1 MIISVIFQSL
11 VTSIDMQ
18 KDIYRII
25 LILLY
30 FIATPSPSQADE
42 GIINAVSFHPIPAAT
57 VIVVQPWNNSDENVN
72 TARLIENQLRDLGYK
87 ISPQANFTLSF
98 DSKSSLGKWSSSSRN
113 TSVELKAE
121 SSTVSGK
128 DAEARLNL
136 FSSSEGGVLNPNKT
150 PGENI
155 LSKVSL
161 KITLDQKNGPRL
173 WQGKAIAGVHQ
184 TDTVSVA
191 RRLTPVLLDYLSKTI
206 SRKSVNIP

>member
-18 KDIYRII
+18 KDIYRIL

-42 GIINAVSFHPIPAAT
+42 GIINAVSFRPIPAAT
-57 VIVVQPWNNSDENVN
+57 VIVVQPWNNSDENIN
-72 TARLIENQLRDLGYK
+72 TARLIENQLCDLGYK

-121 SSTVSGK
+121 SSTASGK
-128 DAEARLNL
+128 DAEVRLNL

-161 KITLDQKNGPRL
+161 KITLDQKMARGFGRARQLPGFIKPILFRL
-173 WQGKAIAGVHQ
+173 PAA
-184 TDTVSVA
+184 
-191 RRLTPVLLDYLSKTI
+191 
-206 SRKSVNIP
+206 

>member
-18 KDIYRII
+18 KDIYRIL

-42 GIINAVSFHPIPAAT
+42 SIINAVSFRPIPAAT
-57 VIVVQPWNNSDENVN
+57 VIVVQPWNNSDENIN
-72 TARLIENQLRDLGYK
+72 TARLIENQLCDLGYK

-98 DSKSSLGKWSSSSRN
+98 DSKSTLGKWSSSSRN

-121 SSTVSGK
+121 SSTANGK
-128 DAEARLNL
+128 DAEVRLNL

-155 LSKVSL
+155 LSKVKFENYARSKKWPAAL
-161 KITLDQKNGPRL
+161 AGQLPGFIKPILFRL
-173 WQGKAIAGVHQ
+173 PAA
-184 TDTVSVA
+184 
-191 RRLTPVLLDYLSKTI
+191 
-206 SRKSVNIP
+206 

>member
-1 MIISVIFQSL
+1 
-11 VTSIDMQ
+11 MQ

-42 GIINAVSFHPIPAAT
+42 GIINAVSFRPIPAAT
-57 VIVVQPWNNSDENVN
+57 VIVVQPWNNSDENIN

-121 SSTVSGK
+121 SSTASGK
-128 DAEARLNL
+128 DAEVRLNL

-161 KITLDQKNGPRL
+161 KITLDQKMARGFGRARQLP
-173 WQGKAIAGVHQ
+173 GVHH

-191 RRLTPVLLDYLSKTI
+191 RRLTPVLLDYLGKTI

>member
-18 KDIYRII
+18 KDIYRIL

-42 GIINAVSFHPIPAAT
+42 SIINAVSFRPIPAAT
-57 VIVVQPWNNSDENVN
+57 VIVVQPWNNSDENIN
-72 TARLIENQLRDLGYK
+72 TARLIENQLCDLGYK

-98 DSKSSLGKWSSSSRN
+98 DSKSTLGKWSSSSRN

-121 SSTVSGK
+121 SSTASGK
-128 DAEARLNL
+128 DAEVRLNL

-161 KITLDQKNGPRL
+161 KITLDQKMARGFGRARQLPGFIKPILFRL
-173 WQGKAIAGVHQ
+173 PAA
-184 TDTVSVA
+184 
-191 RRLTPVLLDYLSKTI
+191 
-206 SRKSVNIP
+206 

>member
-1 MIISVIFQSL
+1 M
-11 VTSIDMQ
+11 
-18 KDIYRII
+18 
-25 LILLY
+25 
-30 FIATPSPSQADE
+30 
-42 GIINAVSFHPIPAAT
+42 
-57 VIVVQPWNNSDENVN
+57 IVVQPWNNSDENIN
-72 TARLIENQLRDLGYK
+72 TARLIENQLCDLGYK

-98 DSKSSLGKWSSSSRN
+98 DSKSTLGKWSSSSRN

-121 SSTVSGK
+121 SSTANGK
-128 DAEARLNL
+128 DAEVRLNL

-161 KITLDQKNGPRL
+161 EITLNQKNSPRL
-173 WQGKAIAGVHQ
+173 WQGEAIAGVHQ

-191 RRLTPVLLDYLSKTI
+191 RRLTPVLLDYLGKTI

>member
-18 KDIYRII
+18 KAIYRII

-42 GIINAVSFHPIPAAT
+42 GIINAVSFRPIPAAT

-121 SSTVSGK
+121 SSTASGK
-128 DAEARLNL
+128 DAEVRLNL

-191 RRLTPVLLDYLSKTI
+191 RRLTPVLLDYLGKTI

>member
-42 GIINAVSFHPIPAAT
+42 GIINAVSFRPIPANT
-57 VIVVQPWNNSDENVN
+57 VIVVQPWDNSDENVN
-72 TARLIENQLRDLGYK
+72 TARLIKNQLRDLGYK

-98 DSKSSLGKWSSSSRN
+98 ESKSSLGKWSSSSRN

-121 SSTVSGK
+121 SSTASGK
-128 DAEARLNL
+128 DAEVRLNL

-173 WQGKAIAGVHQ
+173 WQGKAIAGG
-184 TDTVSVA
+184 SSY
-191 RRLTPVLLDYLSKTI
+191 RYCFGCPPLNSRSLGLS
-206 SRKSVNIP
+206 R

>member
-42 GIINAVSFHPIPAAT
+42 GIINAVSFRPIPAAT
-57 VIVVQPWNNSDENVN
+57 VIVVQPWDNSDENMN

-98 DSKSSLGKWSSSSRN
+98 ESKSS
-113 TSVELKAE
+113 
-121 SSTVSGK
+121 
-128 DAEARLNL
+128 
-136 FSSSEGGVLNPNKT
+136 
-150 PGENI
+150 
-155 LSKVSL
+155 
-161 KITLDQKNGPRL
+161 
-173 WQGKAIAGVHQ
+173 
-184 TDTVSVA
+184 
-191 RRLTPVLLDYLSKTI
+191 
-206 SRKSVNIP
+206 

>member
-18 KDIYRII
+18 KDIYRIL

-42 GIINAVSFHPIPAAT
+42 SIINAVSFRPIPAAT
-57 VIVVQPWNNSDENVN
+57 VIVVQPWNNSDENIN
-72 TARLIENQLRDLGYK
+72 TARQIENQLCDLGYK

-98 DSKSSLGKWSSSSRN
+98 DNKSSLGKWSSSSRN

-121 SSTVSGK
+121 SSIASGK
-128 DAEARLNL
+128 DAEVRLNL

-155 LSKVSL
+155 LSKVKFENYARSKKWPAAL
-161 KITLDQKNGPRL
+161 AGQLPGFIKPILFRL
-173 WQGKAIAGVHQ
+173 PAA
-184 TDTVSVA
+184 
-191 RRLTPVLLDYLSKTI
+191 
-206 SRKSVNIP
+206 

>member
-42 GIINAVSFHPIPAAT
+42 GIINAVLFRPIPAAT
-57 VIVVQPWNNSDENVN
+57 VIVVQPWNNSDENIN
-72 TARLIENQLRDLGYK
+72 TARLIENQLCDLGYK

-98 DSKSSLGKWSSSSRN
+98 DSKSTLGKWSSSSRN

-121 SSTVSGK
+121 SSTASGK
-128 DAEARLNL
+128 DAEVRLNL

-173 WQGKAIAGVHQ
+173 WQGEAIAGVHQ
-184 TDTVSVA
+184 TDTASVA
-191 RRLTPVLLDYLSKTI
+191 RRLTPVLLDYLGKTI
-206 SRKSVNIP
+206 SRKSVKVP

>member
-1 MIISVIFQSL
+1 
-11 VTSIDMQ
+11 MQ
-18 KDIYRII
+18 KAIYRII

-42 GIINAVSFHPIPAAT
+42 GIINAVSFRPIPAAT
-57 VIVVQPWNNSDENVN
+57 VIVVQPWNNSDENIN

-121 SSTVSGK
+121 SSTASGK
-128 DAEARLNL
+128 DAEVRLNL

>member
-18 KDIYRII
+18 KDIYRIL

-42 GIINAVSFHPIPAAT
+42 SIINAVSFRPIPAAT
-57 VIVVQPWNNSDENVN
+57 VIVVQPWNNSDENIN
-72 TARLIENQLRDLGYK
+72 TARLIENQLCDLGYK

-98 DSKSSLGKWSSSSRN
+98 DSKSTLGKWSSSSRN

-121 SSTVSGK
+121 SSTANGK
-128 DAEARLNL
+128 DAEVRLNL

-161 KITLDQKNGPRL
+161 KITLDQKMARGFGRARQLPGFIKPILFRL
-173 WQGKAIAGVHQ
+173 PAA
-184 TDTVSVA
+184 
-191 RRLTPVLLDYLSKTI
+191 
-206 SRKSVNIP
+206 

>member
-1 MIISVIFQSL
+1 
-11 VTSIDMQ
+11 MQ
-18 KDIYRII
+18 KDIYRIL

-42 GIINAVSFHPIPAAT
+42 GIINAVSFRPIPAAT

-121 SSTVSGK
+121 SSTANGK
-128 DAEARLNL
+128 DAEVRLNL

-191 RRLTPVLLDYLSKTI
+191 RRLTPVLLDYLGKTI

>member
-18 KDIYRII
+18 KTIYRIL

-42 GIINAVSFHPIPAAT
+42 GIINAVLFRPIPANT
-57 VIVVQPWNNSDENVN
+57 VIVVQPWDNSDENIN
-72 TARLIENQLRDLGYK
+72 TARLIKNQLRDLGYK

-98 DSKSSLGKWSSSSRN
+98 ESKNSLGKWSSSSRN

-121 SSTVSGK
+121 SSTTSGK
-128 DAEARLNL
+128 DAEVRLNL
-136 FSSSEGGVLNPNKT
+136 FSSSEGGVSNPSKT
-150 PGENI
+150 PDENI

-173 WQGKAIAGVHQ
+173 WQGEAIAGVHQ
-184 TDTVSVA
+184 TDTASVS
-191 RRLTPVLLDYLSKTI
+191 RRLTPVFLDYLGKTI
-206 SRKSVNIP
+206 SRKSVNIL

>member
-42 GIINAVSFHPIPAAT
+42 GIINAVSFRPIPAAT
-57 VIVVQPWNNSDENVN
+57 VIVVQPWNNSDENIN
-72 TARLIENQLRDLGYK
+72 TARQIENQLCDLGYK

-98 DSKSSLGKWSSSSRN
+98 DSKSTLGKWSSSSRN
-113 TSVELKAE
+113 TSEELKAE
-121 SSTVSGK
+121 SSIASGK
-128 DAEARLNL
+128 DAEVRLNL
-136 FSSSEGGVLNPNKT
+136 FFSSEGGVLNPNKT

-161 KITLDQKNGPRL
+161 KITLDQKMARGFGRARQLPGFIKPILFRL
-173 WQGKAIAGVHQ
+173 PAA
-184 TDTVSVA
+184 
-191 RRLTPVLLDYLSKTI
+191 
-206 SRKSVNIP
+206 

>member
-42 GIINAVSFHPIPAAT
+42 GIINAVSFRPIPAAT

-121 SSTVSGK
+121 SSTANGK
-128 DAEARLNL
+128 DAEVRLNL

-161 KITLDQKNGPRL
+161 KITLDQKMARGFGRARQLPGFIKPILFRL
-173 WQGKAIAGVHQ
+173 PAA
-184 TDTVSVA
+184 
-191 RRLTPVLLDYLSKTI
+191 
-206 SRKSVNIP
+206 

>member
-42 GIINAVSFHPIPAAT
+42 GIINAVSFRPIPAAT

-121 SSTVSGK
+121 SSTASGK
-128 DAEARLNL
+128 DIEVRLNL

-173 WQGKAIAGVHQ
+173 WQGNCRG
-184 TDTVSVA
+184 SSN
-191 RRLTPVLLDYLSKTI
+191 RYCFGCPPLNSRSLGLS
-206 SRKSVNIP
+206 R

>member
-42 GIINAVSFHPIPAAT
+42 GIINAVSFRPIPAAT

-121 SSTVSGK
+121 SSTASGK
-128 DAEARLNL
+128 DAEVRLNL

-191 RRLTPVLLDYLSKTI
+191 RRLTPVLLDYLGKTI

>member
-18 KDIYRII
+18 KDIYRIL

-42 GIINAVSFHPIPAAT
+42 GIINAVSFRPIPAAT
-57 VIVVQPWNNSDENVN
+57 VIVVQPWDNSDENIN
-72 TARLIENQLRDLGYK
+72 TARLIKNQLRDLGYK

-121 SSTVSGK
+121 SSIASGK
-128 DAEARLNL
+128 DAEVRLNL
-136 FSSSEGGVLNPNKT
+136 FFSSEGGVLNPNKT

-191 RRLTPVLLDYLSKTI
+191 RRLTPVLLDYLGKTI

>member
-18 KDIYRII
+18 KDIYRIL

-42 GIINAVSFHPIPAAT
+42 GIINAVSFRPIPAAT
-57 VIVVQPWNNSDENVN
+57 VIVVQPWNNSDENIN
-72 TARLIENQLRDLGYK
+72 TARLIENQLCDLGYK

-98 DSKSSLGKWSSSSRN
+98 DSKSTLGKWSSSSRN

-121 SSTVSGK
+121 SSTANGK
-128 DAEARLNL
+128 DAEVRLNL

-161 KITLDQKNGPRL
+161 KITLDQKMARGFGRARQLPGFIKPILFRL
-173 WQGKAIAGVHQ
+173 PAA
-184 TDTVSVA
+184 
-191 RRLTPVLLDYLSKTI
+191 
-206 SRKSVNIP
+206 